1 MTQGKSPSFDPN
13 ARTQDFEN
21 SATGLGDEN
30 ALNQPQ
36 PDLAATWPLS
46 PRSNWPQKA
55 CKKEQVCI
63 EGPRTAG
70 VIWGLKVMMLCGWV
84 HGHIPKGAAS
94 KKIFRA
100 SLEKLKDASRP

>member
-46 PRSNWPQKA
+46 PRSNWHRKPA
-55 CKKEQVCI
+55 KKSRC
-63 EGPRTAG
+63 
-70 VIWGLKVMMLCGWV
+70 
-84 HGHIPKGAAS
+84 
-94 KKIFRA
+94 
-100 SLEKLKDASRP
+100 ASRGPGRLGSFGV